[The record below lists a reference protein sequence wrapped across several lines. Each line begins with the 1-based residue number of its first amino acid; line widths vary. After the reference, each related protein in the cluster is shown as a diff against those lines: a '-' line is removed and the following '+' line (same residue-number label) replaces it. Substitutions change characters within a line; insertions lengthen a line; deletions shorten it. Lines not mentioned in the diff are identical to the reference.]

1 MQKGISAVGP
11 EWAARTHKCMDARRL
26 RAFLHSC
33 ISALLVAVAMQLGG
47 DRVAAQ
53 AAASLTGEWTLDRQA
68 SEFPREIGF
77 GGDFAPLPRPG
88 DPPGTRRS
96 PIPRALRPEGESYDV
111 AQRREFFNNDVRTP
125 PERLIVI
132 DTPDTVTITDENGRS
147 RTLHPNGVAETV
159 QLGSLPV
166 LTVTRRDGDRLVV
179 LHAVADLRQVRYTY
193 SRAENPSRVIVEL
206 RLIEA
211 GAESEPVR
219 RVYRAPR
226 RETESARTRAR
237 ADAPGGGRGPAAP
250 PSVMPRAGSEFRGL
264 DRLGVVVE
272 PLSQPAV
279 GCGISASELEAAVSK
294 PFTDVG
300 VRVSRNADEDTY
312 IHVTIMT
319 SVFPN
324 GTCVTRW
331 DWSIYSTADAQLS
344 HQDSTMLAQVLLAH
358 KGGLSGSL
366 PATHGTDVLRS
377 LEAGLAQ
384 MAGIIRDA
392 NR

>member
-1 MQKGISAVGP
+1 MRKGIGAVGP
-11 EWAARTHKCMDARRL
+11 ERAPRAHRCTAARRG
-26 RAFLHSC
+26 RAFVRSC
-33 ISALLVAVAMQLGG
+33 ISALLAAVAW
-47 DRVAAQ
+47 AATRSAQ
-53 AAASLTGEWTLDRQA
+53 SCRATASLTGEWTLDRQA
-68 SEFPREIGF
+68 SDFPREIGF

-125 PERLIVI
+125 PERLIII
-132 DTPDTVTITDENGRS
+132 DTPDAVTITDENGRS
-147 RTLHPNGVAETV
+147 RTLHPNGIAETV

-166 LTVTRRDGDRLVV
+166 LTMTRRDGDRLVV

-193 SRAENPSRVIVEL
+193 SRAENPTRVIVEA

-211 GAESEPVR
+211 GAESNPVR

-226 RETESARTRAR
+226 RDPEPSRSRAR
-237 ADAPGGGRGPAAP
+237 SDAPASGRGPAAP

-264 DRLGVVVE
+264 DRLGIVVE
-272 PLSQPAV
+272 PLSQPAI
-279 GCGISASELEAAVSK
+279 GCGISTSDLEAAVSK

-300 VRVSRNADEDTY
+300 LRVSRNADEDTY
-312 IHVTIMT
+312 IHVTVMT

-344 HQDSTMLAQVLLAH
+344 HQDSTMLAQVVLAH

-366 PATHGTDVLRS
+366 PATHGADLLLS
-377 LEAGLAQ
+377 MEGGLAQ